1 MHDHLHHVTSA
12 AHGGSPWPWLILV
25 LLGAYHGLNPAMGW
39 LFAVALGMQARSGR
53 RVLWALLPIGLG
65 HALSVGLV
73 LALLWGA
80 RAALPAV
87 PLRYGVA
94 ALLVGYGLFHLF
106 RSRHAGGR
114 VGMQVG
120 FAGLV
125 LWSFLMA
132 TAHGAGLM
140 LAPLVWWE
148 EPGPGGVAFSGA
160 APGEAAP
167 AAAPAAGPAATTAA
181 GVEHGAHLAGPHG
194 AAVPVAASGAG
205 GTRSGLEAGP
215 GSADGAAVGSG
226 LGPSAGSA
234 VGTGPV
240 LKTGLGAGAEAAVGL
255 GLTDGAGVVLA
266 TAVHAASMLLAAGTV
281 ALLVY
286 YRFGL
291 FFLRRAW
298 INLDLVWAVAM
309 VAGGLAVALAG

>member
-1 MHDHLHHVTSA
+1 MHEHLTHAVGTGH
-12 AHGGSPWPWLILV
+12 GSPWPWLVLV
-25 LLGAYHGLNPAMGW
+25 LLGAYHGVNPAMGW

-53 RVLWALLPIGLG
+53 RVVWALLPIGLG

-80 RAALPAV
+80 RAVLPAV

-140 LAPLVWWE
+140 LAPLVWWAG
-148 EPGPGGVAFSGA
+148 PGPGGAIPA
-160 APGEAAP
+160 APDAAAP
-167 AAAPAAGPAATTAA
+167 AAAPAAGPAGATTARPA
-181 GVEHGAHLAGPHG
+181 AAATVGVEHGTHLAGADG
-194 AAVPVAASGAG
+194 SAFVAAAG
-205 GTRSGLEAGP
+205 GT
-215 GSADGAAVGSG
+215 AAAGSG
-226 LGPSAGSA
+226 LGAGPGAAAGFALGS
-234 VGTGPV
+234 
-240 LKTGLGAGAEAAVGL
+240 GLGSW
-255 GLTDGAGVVLA
+255 AGVLLA
-266 TAVHAASMLLAAGTV
+266 AAVHAASMLVVAGAV

-298 INLDLVWAVAM
+298 VNVDLVWAVAM
-309 VAGGLAVALAG
+309 VASGLAVALVG

>member
-1 MHDHLHHVTSA
+1 MHDHLHHATSA

-53 RVLWALLPIGLG
+53 RVVWALLPIGLG

-80 RAALPAV
+80 RAVLPAV

-140 LAPLVWWE
+140 LAPLVWWAG
-148 EPGPGGVAFSGA
+148 PGPGGTIPAAPGA
-160 APGEAAP
+160 APP
-167 AAAPAAGPAATTAA
+167 AAAPAAGPAGATA
-181 GVEHGAHLAGPHG
+181 G
-194 AAVPVAASGAG
+194 AAVAAAAGAEHGTHVAGADGSAIVAAAG
-205 GTRSGLEAGP
+205 GAAGP
-215 GSADGAAVGSG
+215 GSGLGAGPGAAAGFALGSG
-226 LGPSAGSA
+226 LGSW
-234 VGTGPV
+234 
-240 LKTGLGAGAEAAVGL
+240 
-255 GLTDGAGVVLA
+255 AGVLLA
-266 TAVHAASMLLAAGTV
+266 AAVHAASMLVVAGAV

-298 INLDLVWAVAM
+298 VNVDLVWAVAM
-309 VAGGLAVALAG
+309 VASGLAVALAG